1 MKKLTIIITLF
12 IAVTMI
18 LAGCGS
24 SQSSDDDT
32 KEEVKPSEQTI
43 DINQNIQL
51 TSSYIEVVK
60 AVVKDNVMN
69 ISLIWH
75 NTAGKDPQ
83 KFATACIGVEAVQA
97 GTNIPNTNP
106 ESSNAEEGS
115 GSYWFPNARGGS
127 VDIPVTFDLVNDTD
141 PVTVNFV
148 PGDELETQTLTIN
161 LSE

>member
-69 ISLIWH
+69 ISLVWH
-75 NTAGKDPQ
+75 NTAGKDPE
-83 KFATACIGVEAVQA
+83 KFAKACIGVEAVQA
-97 GTNIPNTNP
+97 GTDIPNTNP
-106 ESSNAEEGS
+106 ESSNAKEGS

-127 VDIPVTFDLVNDTD
+127 VDIQVTFDLVNDTD